1 MRSSLEI
8 QDVHRWWA
16 EARAKRWGLRKSE
29 LLLLL
34 SEQDGKCRLSGAQLL
49 FGDGNQAHPLF
60 AELDHISP
68 GSDHQGLQVICRSL
82 NGIKGSLPYFL
93 FSELVNLPSW
103 TALMD
108 RWRNQALLD
117 HTDREA
123 FQQLLLD

>member
-1 MRSSLEI
+1 
-8 QDVHRWWA
+8 
-16 EARAKRWGLRKSE
+16 
-29 LLLLL
+29 
-34 SEQDGKCRLSGAQLL
+34 L